1 MFAHALTEAMPLTK
15 TQHAICTMVANNT
28 KYKWQGYN
36 ADDRSNARSF
46 ILFCADQASF
56 KKKRPLLTTLADA
69 LKDEI
74 WRVL

>member
-1 MFAHALTEAMPLTK
+1 
-15 TQHAICTMVANNT
+15 MVANNT
-28 KYKWQGYN
+28 KYKWQDYN

-56 KKKRPLLTTLADA
+56 KKKQALLTTLADA

>member
-15 TQHAICTMVANNT
+15 TQRAICTMVADNT
-28 KYKWQGYN
+28 KYEWQCYN

-46 ILFCADQASF
+46 ILFCADQAPF